1 MCFTLARKFLPF
13 YFCGFTFY
21 IQNNAMQ
28 NTPQLIIFDCDG
40 VLVDSEP
47 LSNQI
52 IAEEI
57 TKLGYPMTTMEAFNV
72 FAGGSLEIVSAFIKE
87 KIGGEVPD
95 NLEAIY
101 RKRSYELFE
110 EKLAAVAGIED
121 ALKTL
126 TIPRC
131 VGSNGPL
138 DKIKFNLGLTNLSKH
153 FDEQHLFSA
162 YEVNRWKPDPFLYLH
177 AAKEMGVAPEHCVV
191 VEDSFHGTQAGVAA
205 GMRVLGY
212 SPHNSGEKLKKA
224 GAQVF
229 DSMSQLIDLIYN

>member
-1 MCFTLARKFLPF
+1 MPNK
-13 YFCGFTFY
+13 
-21 IQNNAMQ
+21 
-28 NTPQLIIFDCDG
+28 PQLIIFDCDG

-57 TKLGYPMTTMEAFNV
+57 TKLGYPMTTAEAFNT
-72 FAGGSLEIVSAFIKE
+72 FAGGSLELVTTFIKE
-87 KIGGEVPD
+87 KIGGKVPD
-95 NLEAIY
+95 NLEEVY

-110 EKLAAVAGIED
+110 EKLVAVAGIED

-138 DKIKFNLGLTNLSKH
+138 HKIKFNLGLTKLSGY

-177 AAKEMGVAPEHCVV
+177 AAKMMGVAPAHCVV
-191 VEDSFHGTQAGVAA
+191 VEDSFQGTKAGVAA

-212 SPHNSGEKLKKA
+212 SPHNDGQQLKDA
-224 GAQVF
+224 GAHVF
-229 DSMSQLIDLIYN
+229 DSMENLVELIHA

>member
-1 MCFTLARKFLPF
+1 
-13 YFCGFTFY
+13 
-21 IQNNAMQ
+21 MQ
-28 NTPQLIIFDCDG
+28 AQLIIFDCDG

-57 TKLGYPMTTMEAFNV
+57 TKLGFPMTTQEAFDV
-72 FAGGSLEIVSAFIKE
+72 FAGGSLEMVTAFIKE
-87 KIGGEVPD
+87 KIGGAVPN
-95 NLEAIY
+95 NLEEIY

-110 EKLAAVAGIED
+110 EKLVAVAGIEE
-121 ALKTL
+121 ALKAL

-138 DKIKFNLGLTNLSKH
+138 HKIKFNLGLTNLSTH

-162 YEVNRWKPDPFLYLH
+162 YDVNRWKPDPFLYLH
-177 AAKEMGVAPEHCVV
+177 AAKVMGVAPEYCVV
-191 VEDSFHGTQAGVAA
+191 VEDSVHGAQAGVTA

-212 SPHNSGEKLKKA
+212 SPHNDGAGLKKA
-224 GAQVF
+224 GAHVF
-229 DSMSQLIDLIYN
+229 DSMHNLLDLIQG

>member
-1 MCFTLARKFLPF
+1 
-13 YFCGFTFY
+13 
-21 IQNNAMQ
+21 MQ
-28 NTPQLIIFDCDG
+28 NKPQLIIFDCDG

-57 TKLGYPMTTMEAFNV
+57 TKLGFPMTTQEAFDV

-87 KIGGEVPD
+87 KIGGVVPD
-95 NLEAIY
+95 NLEEIY

-110 EKLAAVAGIED
+110 EKLVAVAGIER
-121 ALKTL
+121 ALKEL
-126 TIPRC
+126 RIPRC

-138 DKIKFNLGLTNLSKH
+138 HKIKFNLGLTKLSSY

-162 YEVNRWKPDPFLYLH
+162 YDVNRWKPDPFLYLH
-177 AAKEMGVAPEHCVV
+177 AAKIMGVAPEHCVV
-191 VEDSFHGTQAGVAA
+191 VEDSVHGAQAGVAA

-212 SPHNSGEKLKKA
+212 SPHNDGTGLKA
-224 GAQVF
+224 EGAQVF
-229 DSMSQLIDLIYN
+229 DSMSDLIRLIHN

>member
-1 MCFTLARKFLPF
+1 MSNK
-13 YFCGFTFY
+13 
-21 IQNNAMQ
+21 
-28 NTPQLIIFDCDG
+28 PQLIIFDCDG

-72 FAGGSLEIVSAFIKE
+72 FAGGSLENVTTFIKE
-87 KIGGEVPD
+87 KIGGTVPD
-95 NLEAIY
+95 NLEAVY

-110 EKLAAVAGIED
+110 KKLVAVAGIED
-121 ALKTL
+121 ALKAL

-138 DKIKFNLGLTNLSKH
+138 DKIKFNLGLTNLSTY
-153 FDEQHLFSA
+153 FNEQHLFSA
-162 YEVNRWKPDPFLYLH
+162 YDVNRWKPDPFLYLY

-191 VEDSFHGTQAGVAA
+191 VEDSVHGAQAGVAA

-212 SPHNSGEKLKKA
+212 SPHNDGAKLKDV
-224 GAQVF
+224 GAHVF
-229 DSMSQLIDLIYN
+229 DSMADLVELVRQ